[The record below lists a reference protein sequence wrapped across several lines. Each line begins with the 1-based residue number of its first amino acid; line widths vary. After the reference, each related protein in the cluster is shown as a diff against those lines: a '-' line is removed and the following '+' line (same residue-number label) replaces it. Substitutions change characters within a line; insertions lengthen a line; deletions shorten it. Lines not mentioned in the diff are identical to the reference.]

1 MIIKPKFTGRDI
13 QVLNMIFDDV
23 VLPPNLEMKLNSIK
37 LELDSD
43 ELLFEANDVSIIET
57 CISFRELPNY
67 NYQPEE
73 VDTIKKEIS
82 RATTE
87 AILNIP

>member
-13 QVLNMIFDDV
+13 QILNMIFDDV

-37 LELDSD
+37 LELDSN
-43 ELLFEANDVSIIET
+43 EPLFEAGDISIIET
-57 CISFRELPNY
+57 CISVRELPNY
-67 NYQPEE
+67 DYKPEE

-82 RATTE
+82 RAQTE